1 MVIAVLLAAC
11 GEPVSFSATQ
21 LDTIATLSPIPALP
35 EDPTNAYADDPDA
48 AVLGQALY
56 FSTALSADGTVAC
69 ATCHDPALGFSDGL
83 TLSVGLDTTPR
94 HAPHLLNLAWSRW
107 LYWDGRRDSLW
118 SQALAP
124 IETPGEH
131 GFSRVEVVHVLADDA
146 ELRAQYEAVFGDLPD
161 TAGLPD
167 RALPTDDADDPGG
180 AAWDAMSDEEQE
192 AVNDAFANAGK
203 AIAAYE
209 RLLVTGRAPFDD
221 AVDALLAGEDAAAI
235 IGDDALRGL
244 DLFIDTAQCIVCHS
258 GPLLTDHAFHNI
270 GLGTRDW
277 LSDDDKG
284 RWDGLEQA
292 LDDPFNGAGDYSD
305 DPESAA
311 LKLETAIRDAESLGG
326 FKTPGLRQVA
336 QTAPYMHGGHFET
349 LDEVVLH
356 YVEIRE
362 LPLHGHREEVLIER
376 DLSKRDRAD
385 LVAFLE
391 SLSGEMPAESL
402 LSAP

>member
-1 MVIAVLLAAC
+1 M
-11 GEPVSFSATQ
+11 
-21 LDTIATLSPIPALP
+21 
-35 EDPTNAYADDPDA
+35 
-48 AVLGQALY
+48 
-56 FSTALSADGTVAC
+56 
-69 ATCHDPALGFSDGL
+69 
-83 TLSVGLDTTPR
+83 GLDTTPR

-221 AVDALLAGEDAAAI
+221 AVDALLAGED
-235 IGDDALRGL
+235 
-244 DLFIDTAQCIVCHS
+244 
-258 GPLLTDHAFHNI
+258 
-270 GLGTRDW
+270 
-277 LSDDDKG
+277 LS
-284 RWDGLEQA
+284 
-292 LDDPFNGAGDYSD
+292 
-305 DPESAA
+305 
-311 LKLETAIRDAESLGG
+311 
-326 FKTPGLRQVA
+326 
-336 QTAPYMHGGHFET
+336 
-349 LDEVVLH
+349 
-356 YVEIRE
+356 
-362 LPLHGHREEVLIER
+362 LIHI
-376 DLSKRDRAD
+376 
-385 LVAFLE
+385 
-391 SLSGEMPAESL
+391 
-402 LSAP
+402 